1 MFQGLSPLSRGG
13 KEGQLGE
20 WGDSGTS
27 YSPPGGQGAPSPSP
41 TPSSSLR
48 NPAAS
53 VCEAESE
60 ENCSIKLQG
69 K

>member
-20 WGDSGTS
+20 RGDSGTS
-27 YSPPGGQGAPSPSP
+27 YSPPGGQRAPSPSP

-48 NPAAS
+48 NPRS
-53 VCEAESE
+53 QR
-60 ENCSIKLQG
+60 L
-69 K
+69 